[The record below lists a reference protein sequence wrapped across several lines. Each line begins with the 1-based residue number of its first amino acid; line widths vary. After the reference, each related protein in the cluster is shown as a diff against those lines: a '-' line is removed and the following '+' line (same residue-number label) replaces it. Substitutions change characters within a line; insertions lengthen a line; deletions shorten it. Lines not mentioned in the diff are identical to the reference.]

1 MRKINPHGFKVA
13 RRGTSREINR
23 QIALNLVRAHQ
34 PISRADLA
42 RLMNVRR
49 GVASLLVSELLD
61 EGLIFEG
68 AVGEAVGRG
77 RRPTFLY
84 IDSRQR
90 CVVGVDIRSSRTY
103 IMLTDLMGRQLSV
116 VSNFQTNHDVDGFM
130 QDLVRRVK
138 QVLIDYKE
146 IGACEGVGVVVP
158 GMVDLAADRVLH
170 APALGWRD
178 VNLRDPLT
186 KLLGIPV
193 HIENSGKACALAQL
207 WTTRSDVIASGNSV
221 FVSVSDGVGTG
232 IVVNGELLRG
242 RHNAAGEFGH
252 VPLSIDG
259 PRCACGA
266 TGCWEAYVSNIATL
280 SRYFGRDLSEQKP
293 RDAETAAFTVEDLI
307 ARARAG
313 DAKALA
319 AINSTARYL
328 GLGLASIV
336 NAIDPAR
343 IYVGG
348 EITTAWSL
356 IEPIVRSALRERTLT
371 EFGGVTEI
379 HVVPAEEHPRLR
391 GAVALVAAPAFAA
404 PMVA

>member
-1 MRKINPHGFKVA
+1 MRKINPHDFKVA

-23 QIALNLVRAHQ
+23 QIALNLIRAHQ
-34 PISRADLA
+34 PVSRADLA

-90 CVVGVDIRSSRTY
+90 CVVGVDVRATRTY
-103 IMLTDLMGRQLSV
+103 IMITDLMGHQLGT
-116 VSNFQTNHDVDGFM
+116 VSSFQTNKDVETLI
-130 QDLVRRVK
+130 QDLTRRIK
-138 QVLIDYKE
+138 QLLGDYKE

-158 GMVDLAADRVLH
+158 GMVDLAAGRLLH
-170 APALGWRD
+170 APTLSWRD
-178 VNLRDPLT
+178 VDLREPLAAA
-186 KLLGIPV
+186 LGIPV

-207 WTTRSDVIASGNSV
+207 WATRSDGLTAGNSV

-232 IVVNGELLRG
+232 IVMNGELLRG
-242 RHNAAGEFGH
+242 RHNTAGEFGH

-259 PRCACGA
+259 PRCSCGA

-280 SRYFGRDLSEQKP
+280 SRYFGRDLSESGP
-293 RDAETAAFTVEDLI
+293 RDIESSTFTVEDLI

-328 GLGLASIV
+328 GLGLASII

-343 IYVGG
+343 IYIGG

-371 EFGGVTEI
+371 DFGGVTEI

>member
-1 MRKINPHGFKVA
+1 MRKINPHDFKVA
-13 RRGTSREINR
+13 RRGTSRAINR
-23 QIALNLVRAHQ
+23 QIALNLIRAHQ

-49 GVASLLVSELLD
+49 GVASLLVSELLE

-68 AVGEAVGRG
+68 ALGEAVGRG

-84 IDSRQR
+84 IDTRQR
-90 CVVGVDIRSSRTY
+90 CIVGVDVRASRTY
-103 IMLTDLMGRQLSV
+103 IMITDLMGHQIGA
-116 VSNFQTNHDVDGFM
+116 VSSFQTNRDYDVLI
-130 QDLVRRVK
+130 QDLARRIK
-138 QVLIDYKE
+138 QLLADYKE
-146 IGACEGVGVVVP
+146 IGSCAGVGVVVP
-158 GMVDLAADRVLH
+158 GMVDLAAGRVLH
-170 APALGWRD
+170 APTLAWRD
-178 VNLRDPLT
+178 VNLRDPLAAAI
-186 KLLGIPV
+186 GFPV

-207 WTTRSDVIASGNSV
+207 WATRSDVLTAGHSV

-232 IVVNGELLRG
+232 IVVNGELMRG
-242 RHNAAGEFGH
+242 RHNTAGEFGH

-259 PRCACGA
+259 PRCSCGA

-280 SRYFGRDLSEQKP
+280 SRYFGRDLAEPGP
-293 RDAETAAFTVEDLI
+293 RDVDASTFTVEDLI

-328 GLGLASIV
+328 GLGLASII

-343 IYVGG
+343 VYVGG

-371 EFGGVTEI
+371 EFGGMTEV

>member
-1 MRKINPHGFKVA
+1 MRKINPHDFKVA

-23 QIALNLVRAHQ
+23 QIALNLIRAHQ
-34 PISRADLA
+34 PVSRADLA

-61 EGLIFEG
+61 EALIFEG
-68 AVGEAVGRG
+68 AVGEAIGRG
-77 RRPTFLY
+77 RKPTFLY
-84 IDSRQR
+84 IDSRER
-90 CVVGVDIRSSRTY
+90 CVVGVDVRASRTY
-103 IMLTDLMGRQLSV
+103 IMVTDLMGRQLGAVTS
-116 VSNFQTNHDVDGFM
+116 FQTNRDVGLLT
-130 QDLVRRVK
+130 QELARRIK
-138 QVLIDYKE
+138 QALMDYKE
-146 IGACEGVGVVVP
+146 TGACEGVGLVVP
-158 GMVDLAADRVLH
+158 GMVDQGMDRVLH
-170 APALGWRD
+170 APTLGWRD
-178 VNLRDPLT
+178 VSLRDPLAEAI
-186 KLLGIPV
+186 GIPV
-193 HIENSGKACALAQL
+193 HMENSGKACALAQL
-207 WTTRSDVIASGNSV
+207 WATRSDVVASGSSV
-221 FVSVSDGVGTG
+221 FVSVSDGLGVG
-232 IVVNGELLRG
+232 IIINGELLRG
-242 RHNAAGEFGH
+242 RHNTAGEFGH
-252 VPLSIDG
+252 VPLSVDG
-259 PRCACGA
+259 PRCSCGA

-280 SRYFGRDLSEQKP
+280 SRYFGRDLSEPKP
-293 RDAETAAFTVEDLI
+293 RDAEASTFTVEDLI

-336 NAIDPAR
+336 NVIDPGR
-343 IYVGG
+343 IYIGG

-371 EFGGVTEI
+371 DFGGATEI

>member
-1 MRKINPHGFKVA
+1 MRKINPHDFRVA

-23 QIALNLVRAHQ
+23 QIVLSLIRAHQ
-34 PISRADLA
+34 PVSRADLA

-49 GVASLLVSELLD
+49 GVASLLVSELLS

-90 CVVGVDIRSSRTY
+90 CVVGVDIRASRTY
-103 IMLTDLMGRQLSV
+103 IMVTDLMGRQLGGVNS
-116 VSNFQTNHDVDGFM
+116 FQTNKDVNSLI
-130 QDLVRRVK
+130 QELARRVRQSLGEFK
-138 QVLIDYKE
+138 D
-146 IGACEGVGVVVP
+146 IGACEGVGVAVP
-158 GMVDLAADRVLH
+158 GMVDPAAGRVLH
-170 APALGWRD
+170 APTLGWRD
-178 VNLRDPLT
+178 VNLRDPLAAAI
-186 KLLGIPV
+186 GNPV
-193 HIENSGKACALAQL
+193 IIENSGKACALAQL
-207 WTTRSDVIASGNSV
+207 WATRSDVVASGNSV
-221 FVSVSDGVGTG
+221 FVSVSDGVGVG
-232 IVVNGELLRG
+232 VVVNGEVLRG
-242 RHNAAGEFGH
+242 RHNTAGEFAH

-259 PRCACGA
+259 PRCSCGA
-266 TGCWEAYVSNIATL
+266 TGCWEAYVSNISTL
-280 SRYFGRDLSEQKP
+280 SRYFGRDLTERKPQASE
-293 RDAETAAFTVEDLI
+293 TTTFTVEDLI

-313 DAKALA
+313 DARALGA
-319 AINSTARYL
+319 LNSTARYL
-328 GLGLASIV
+328 GLGLASII

-348 EITTAWSL
+348 EITTAWNL

-371 EFGGVTEI
+371 EFGGATEI

>member
-1 MRKINPHGFKVA
+1 MRKINPHAFTVA

-23 QIALNLVRAHQ
+23 QIALNLIRAHQ
-34 PISRADLA
+34 PVSRADLA

-61 EGLIFEG
+61 EALIFEG

-77 RRPTFLY
+77 RKPTSLY
-84 IDSRQR
+84 IDSRER
-90 CVVGVDIRSSRTY
+90 CVIGVDIRASRTY
-103 IMLTDLMGRQLSV
+103 LMVTDLMGRQLGPVTS
-116 VSNFQTNHDVDGFM
+116 FQTNRDVGLLT
-130 QDLVRRVK
+130 QELARRIK
-138 QVLIDYKE
+138 QALMDYKE
-146 IGACEGVGVVVP
+146 TGACEGVGVVVP
-158 GMVDLAADRVLH
+158 GMVGQGMGRVLH
-170 APALGWRD
+170 APTLGWRD
-178 VNLRDPLT
+178 VNLRDPLAEAI
-186 KLLGIPV
+186 GIPV
-193 HIENSGKACALAQL
+193 HMENSGKACALAQL
-207 WTTRSDVIASGNSV
+207 WATRSDVVASGSSV
-221 FVSVSDGVGTG
+221 FVSVSDGLGVG
-232 IVVNGELLRG
+232 IIINGELLRG
-242 RHNAAGEFGH
+242 RHNTAGEFAH
-252 VPLSIDG
+252 VPLSVDG
-259 PRCACGA
+259 PRCSCGA

-280 SRYFGRDLSEQKP
+280 SRYFGRDLSDPKP
-293 RDAETAAFTVEDLI
+293 RVAETSTFSVEDLI

-336 NAIDPAR
+336 NVIDPGR

-371 EFGGVTEI
+371 DFGGATEI

-391 GAVALVAAPAFAA
+391 GAVALVAAPPFAA

>member
-1 MRKINPHGFKVA
+1 MRKINPHDFRVA

-23 QIALNLVRAHQ
+23 QIVLNLIRAHQ
-34 PISRADLA
+34 PVSRADLA

-49 GVASLLVSELLD
+49 GVASLLVSELLS
-61 EGLIFEG
+61 ESLIFEG

-90 CVVGVDIRSSRTY
+90 CVVGVDIRASRTY
-103 IMLTDLMGRQLSV
+103 IMVTDLMGRQLGG
-116 VSNFQTNHDVDGFM
+116 VSSFQTNKDVNSLI
-130 QDLVRRVK
+130 QELARRVRQSLGEFK
-138 QVLIDYKE
+138 DT
-146 IGACEGVGVVVP
+146 GACEGVGVAVP
-158 GMVDLAADRVLH
+158 GMVDPASGRVLH
-170 APALGWRD
+170 APTLGWRD
-178 VNLRDPLT
+178 VMLRDPLAAAI
-186 KLLGIPV
+186 GNPV

-207 WTTRSDVIASGNSV
+207 WATRSDVVASGNSV
-221 FVSVSDGVGTG
+221 FVSVSDGVGVG
-232 IVVNGELLRG
+232 VVVNGEVLRG
-242 RHNAAGEFGH
+242 RHNTAGEFAH

-259 PRCACGA
+259 PRCSCGA
-266 TGCWEAYVSNIATL
+266 TGCWEAYVSNISTL
-280 SRYFGRDLSEQKP
+280 SRYFGRDLTERKPQASE
-293 RDAETAAFTVEDLI
+293 TTTFTVEDLI

-313 DAKALA
+313 DARALGA
-319 AINSTARYL
+319 LNSTARYL
-328 GLGLASIV
+328 GLGLASII

-348 EITTAWSL
+348 EITTAWNL

-371 EFGGVTEI
+371 EFGGATEI

>member
-1 MRKINPHGFKVA
+1 MRKINPHDFKVA

-23 QIALNLVRAHQ
+23 QIVLNLIRAHQ
-34 PISRADLA
+34 PISRADLS

-49 GVASLLVSELLD
+49 GVASLLVSELLG
-61 EGLIFEG
+61 ESLIFEG
-68 AVGEAVGRG
+68 ALGEAVGRG

-90 CVVGVDIRSSRTY
+90 CVVGIDIRASRTY
-103 IMLTDLMGRQLSV
+103 IMLTDLMGKQLGV
-116 VSNFQTNHDVDGFM
+116 VSSFQTSKDIDVLTKELARRIK
-130 QDLVRRVK
+130 LVLTEFSEV
-138 QVLIDYKE
+138 
-146 IGACEGVGVVVP
+146 GACEGVGVVAP
-158 GMVDLAADRVLH
+158 GMVDPALGRVLH
-170 APALGWRD
+170 APTLGWRD
-178 VNLRDPLT
+178 VNLRDPLAAA
-186 KLLGIPV
+186 LGIPV

-207 WTTRSDVIASGNSV
+207 WTTRSDVVASGNSV
-221 FVSVSDGVGTG
+221 FVSISDGVGTG
-232 IVVNGELLRG
+232 VVVNGEVMRG
-242 RHNAAGEFGH
+242 RHNTAGEFGH

-259 PRCACGA
+259 PRCSCGA
-266 TGCWEAYVSNIATL
+266 TGCWEAYVSNLATL
-280 SRYFGRDLSEQKP
+280 SRYFGHDLSEGRP
-293 RDAETAAFTVEDLI
+293 REAGEESFTVEALV

-319 AINSTARYL
+319 AVNSTARYL

-336 NAIDPAR
+336 NSIDPAR
-343 IYVGG
+343 IYIGG

-371 EFGGVTEI
+371 DFGGATEI
-379 HVVPAEEHPRLR
+379 HIVPAEEHPRLR

>member
-1 MRKINPHGFKVA
+1 MRKINPHDFKVA

-23 QIALNLVRAHQ
+23 QIVLNLIRAHQ
-34 PISRADLA
+34 PISRADLS

-49 GVASLLVSELLD
+49 GVASLLVSELLG
-61 EGLIFEG
+61 ESLIFEG
-68 AVGEAVGRG
+68 ALGEAVGRG

-90 CVVGVDIRSSRTY
+90 CVVGIDIRASRTY
-103 IMLTDLMGRQLSV
+103 IMLTDLMGKQLGV
-116 VSNFQTNHDVDGFM
+116 VSSFQTSKDIDVLTKELARRIK
-130 QDLVRRVK
+130 LVLTEFSEV
-138 QVLIDYKE
+138 
-146 IGACEGVGVVVP
+146 GACEGVGVVAP
-158 GMVDLAADRVLH
+158 GMVDPALGRVLH
-170 APALGWRD
+170 APTLGWRD
-178 VNLRDPLT
+178 VNLRDPLAAA
-186 KLLGIPV
+186 LGIPV

-207 WTTRSDVIASGNSV
+207 WTTRSDVVASGNSV
-221 FVSVSDGVGTG
+221 FVSISDGVGTG
-232 IVVNGELLRG
+232 VVVNGEVMRG
-242 RHNAAGEFGH
+242 RHNTAGEFGH

-259 PRCACGA
+259 PRCSCGA
-266 TGCWEAYVSNIATL
+266 TGCWEAYVSNLATL
-280 SRYFGRDLSEQKP
+280 SRYFGHDLSEGRP
-293 RDAETAAFTVEDLI
+293 REAGEASFTVEDLV

-319 AINSTARYL
+319 AVNSTARYL

-336 NAIDPAR
+336 NSIDPAR
-343 IYVGG
+343 IYIGG

-371 EFGGVTEI
+371 DFGGATEI
-379 HVVPAEEHPRLR
+379 HIVPAEEHPRLR

>member
-1 MRKINPHGFKVA
+1 MRKINPHDFTVA

-23 QIALNLVRAHQ
+23 QIALNLIRAHQ

-61 EGLIFEG
+61 EALIFEG

-90 CVVGVDIRSSRTY
+90 CVVGVDIRASRTY
-103 IMLTDLMGRQLSV
+103 IVVTDLVGHKLGV
-116 VSNFQTNHDVDGFM
+116 VSSFQTNKDVAV
-130 QDLVRRVK
+130 LLPELARRIK
-138 QVLIDYKE
+138 QVLADHKE
-146 IGACEGVGVVVP
+146 IGVCEGIGVVVP
-158 GMVDLAADRVLH
+158 GMVDPALGRVLH
-170 APALGWRD
+170 APTLSWRD
-178 VNLRDPLT
+178 INLREPLAAAT
-186 KLLGIPV
+186 GIPV

-207 WTTRSDVIASGNSV
+207 WATRSDVVASGNSV
-221 FVSVSDGVGTG
+221 FVSVSDGVGVG

-242 RHNAAGEFGH
+242 RHNTAGEFGH

-259 PRCACGA
+259 PRCSCGA
-266 TGCWEAYVSNIATL
+266 TGCWESYVSNIATL
-280 SRYFGRDLSEQKP
+280 SRYYGRDLNDAKP
-293 RDAETAAFTVEDLI
+293 RSAETATFSIEDLI

-328 GLGLASIV
+328 GLGLASII
-336 NAIDPAR
+336 NAVDPAR
-343 IYVGG
+343 LYIGG

-356 IEPIVRSALRERTLT
+356 IEPIVRGALRERTLT
-371 EFGGVTEI
+371 DFGGSTEI

>member
-68 AVGEAVGRG
+68 ALGEAVGRG

-90 CVVGVDIRSSRTY
+90 CVVGVDIRASRTY
-103 IMLTDLMGRQLSV
+103 IMLTDLMGRQLSM
-116 VSNFQTNHDVDGFM
+116 VSSFQTNHDVDGFM

-186 KLLGIPV
+186 NLLGIPV

-232 IVVNGELLRG
+232 IIVNGELLRG

-293 RDAETAAFTVEDLI
+293 RDTETAAFTVEDLI

-336 NAIDPAR
+336 NAVDPAR

>member
-1 MRKINPHGFKVA
+1 MRKINPHDFTVA

-23 QIALNLVRAHQ
+23 QIALNLIRTHQ
-34 PISRADLA
+34 PVSRADLA

-61 EGLIFEG
+61 EALIFEG

-77 RRPTFLY
+77 RKPTFLY
-84 IDSRQR
+84 IDSRER
-90 CVVGVDIRSSRTY
+90 CVVGVDIRASRTY
-103 IMLTDLMGRQLSV
+103 LMVTDLMGRPLGGVTS
-116 VSNFQTNHDVDGFM
+116 FQTNRDVAELM
-130 QDLVRRVK
+130 QELARRIKQALVNF
-138 QVLIDYKE
+138 KE
-146 IGACEGVGVVVP
+146 VGACEGVGVVVP
-158 GMVDLAADRVLH
+158 GMVDPAAGRVLH
-170 APALGWRD
+170 APTLAWRD
-178 VNLRDPLT
+178 VNLRDPLAAAV
-186 KLLGIPV
+186 GIPV
-193 HIENSGKACALAQL
+193 HVENSGKACALAQL
-207 WTTRSDVIASGNSV
+207 WATRSDMLASGNSV
-221 FVSVSDGVGTG
+221 FVSVSDGLGAG
-232 IVVNGELLRG
+232 IIINGELLRG
-242 RHNAAGEFGH
+242 RHNTAGEFGH
-252 VPLSIDG
+252 VPLSVDG
-259 PRCACGA
+259 PRCSCGA

-280 SRYFGRDLSEQKP
+280 SRYFGRDLSEPKP
-293 RDAETAAFTVEDLI
+293 RGAEDAGFSVEDLI

-336 NAIDPAR
+336 NAMDPNR
-343 IYVGG
+343 IYIGG

-371 EFGGVTEI
+371 DFGGATEI

>member
-1 MRKINPHGFKVA
+1 MRKINPHDFTVA

-23 QIALNLVRAHQ
+23 QIALNLIRAHQ

-49 GVASLLVSELLD
+49 GVASLLVSELLA
-61 EGLIFEG
+61 ESLIFEG
-68 AVGEAVGRG
+68 AVGESVGRG

-90 CVVGVDIRSSRTY
+90 CVVGVDIRASRTY
-103 IMLTDLMGRQLSV
+103 ILVTDLMGRQLGV
-116 VSNFQTNHDVDGFM
+116 VSSFQTNRNED
-130 QDLVRRVK
+130 
-138 QVLIDYKE
+138 VLIQELARRIKQILGDYKE
-146 IGACEGVGVVVP
+146 IGACEGVGVSVP
-158 GMVDLAADRVLH
+158 GMVDPAKGRVLH
-170 APALGWRD
+170 APTLSWRD
-178 VNLRDPLT
+178 VNLRDPLSVA
-186 KLLGIPV
+186 LGIPV

-207 WTTRSDVIASGNSV
+207 WATRSDLIASGNSV

-232 IVVNGELLRG
+232 IVVNGEVLRG
-242 RHNAAGEFGH
+242 RHNTAGEFGH

-259 PRCACGA
+259 PKCSCGA
-266 TGCWEAYVSNIATL
+266 TGCWEAYISNLATL
-280 SRYFGRDLSEQKP
+280 SRYLGQDVSEPRP
-293 RDAETAAFTVEDLI
+293 RDTETANFTVEDLI

-336 NAIDPAR
+336 NALDPAR
-343 IYVGG
+343 IFIGG

-371 EFGGVTEI
+371 EFGGTTEI
-379 HVVPAEEHPRLR
+379 LVVPAEDHPRLR

>member
-1 MRKINPHGFKVA
+1 MRKINPHDFKVA

-23 QIALNLVRAHQ
+23 QIALNLIRAHQ
-34 PISRADLA
+34 PVSRADLA

-49 GVASLLVSELLD
+49 GVASLLVSELLS
-61 EGLIFEG
+61 ESLIFEG
-68 AVGEAVGRG
+68 AVGESVGRG
-77 RRPTFLY
+77 RRPTSLF

-90 CVVGVDIRSSRTY
+90 CVVGVDIRASRTY
-103 IMLTDLMGRQLSV
+103 ILVTDLMGRQLGI
-116 VSNFQTNHDVDGFM
+116 VSSFQTSRDVDV
-130 QDLVRRVK
+130 LIPELARRIK
-138 QVLIDYKE
+138 QVLADKE
-146 IGACEGVGVVVP
+146 IGACEGVGVSVP
-158 GMVDLAADRVLH
+158 GMVDPVRGRVLH
-170 APALGWRD
+170 APTLSWRD
-178 VNLRDPLT
+178 VNLRDPLS
-186 KLLGIPV
+186 LALAIPV

-207 WTTRSDVIASGNSV
+207 WAIRSDVASGNVV
-221 FVSVSDGVGTG
+221 FVSVSDGVGVG

-242 RHNAAGEFGH
+242 RHNTAGEFGH

-259 PRCACGA
+259 PKCSCGA
-266 TGCWEAYVSNIATL
+266 TGCWEAYISNLATL
-280 SRYFGRDLSEQKP
+280 SRYFGHDLSEPRP
-293 RDAETAAFTVEDLI
+293 RDTETANFSVEDLI

-328 GLGLASIV
+328 GLGLASLI
-336 NAIDPAR
+336 NALDPAR
-343 IYVGG
+343 IYIGG

-371 EFGGVTEI
+371 EFGGATEV
-379 HVVPAEEHPRLR
+379 HVVPAEDHPRLR